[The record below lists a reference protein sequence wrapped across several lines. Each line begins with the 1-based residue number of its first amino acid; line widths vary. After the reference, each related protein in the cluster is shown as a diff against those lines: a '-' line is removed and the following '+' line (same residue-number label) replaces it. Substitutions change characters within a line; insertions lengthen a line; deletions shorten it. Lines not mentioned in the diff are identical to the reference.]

1 MEQSA
6 PLKQGGGSMFEING
20 IKWNI
25 IWVNPN
31 SDNLRRSDGSITVAV
46 TDWNDKC
53 VYMSNMLRGGFMR
66 KVLAHELVHCFMFSF
81 SIHIPIQEE
90 EFIADWVA
98 TYGTDLIYLLDDLMQ
113 TLKKAYI
120 G

>member
-1 MEQSA
+1 
-6 PLKQGGGSMFEING
+6 MFEING
-20 IKWNI
+20 VQWDI
-25 IWVNPN
+25 IFVKPN
-31 SDNLRRSDGSITVAV
+31 NNNLRRSNATLTVGM

-53 VYMSNMLRGGFMR
+53 VYLSDKLRGGFLR

-120 G
+120 A